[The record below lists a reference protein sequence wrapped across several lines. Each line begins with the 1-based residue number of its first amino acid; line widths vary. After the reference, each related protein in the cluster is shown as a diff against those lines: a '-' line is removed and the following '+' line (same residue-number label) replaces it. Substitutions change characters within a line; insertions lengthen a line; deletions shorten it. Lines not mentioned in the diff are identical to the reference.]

1 MCPVPR
7 LSLAEMNSLPE
18 DKPDGSFHTGPN
30 SGKARVTGTGTSYA
44 GTNKKRKGN
53 KNQCCGAG
61 AGGAEINCDLEP
73 EPKLNF

>member
-30 SGKARVTGTGTSYA
+30 SRKARVTGTGTSYA

-53 KNQCCGAG
+53 KKTDKGKYSTFAKYCAN
-61 AGGAEINCDLEP
+61 
-73 EPKLNF
+73 